1 MPDYV
6 CQYPDYFSRVK
17 QAKAGPFLP
26 QRVARV
32 RITAV
37 RPNDRFLNWLIRHS
51 DPEAELKSF
60 YRKHIGYLPA
70 YWRFGAWGSVR
81 NE

>member
-6 CQYPDYFSRVK
+6 CQYPDYFARVK

-32 RITAV
+32 RISAL
-37 RPNDRFLNWLIRHS
+37 RPNDRFMGWLMKHS
-51 DPEAELKSF
+51 NPEAELKKF
-60 YRKHIGYLPA
+60 YREHLGYLPPV
-70 YWRFGAWGSVR
+70 WVFGAWGRVR
-81 NE
+81 HE